1 VPLSGTKWHKM
12 AQRVA
17 QYLFDWQV
25 ISILEF
31 LAEIYAM
38 VLAQW
43 HHFSK
48 RR

>member
-1 VPLSGTKWHKM
+1 M

-43 HHFSK
+43 QLFLSAGNFNVSDG
-48 RR
+48 